1 MPYNTR
7 RKSLSLPSLGI
18 QLPSASRAHRSPS
31 KPTPTTEAIQPPS
44 KRVKRSHDDN
54 TPFSPVSSPSTSVIS
69 PTENTSRPK
78 SRRGGLENTPPP
90 SPGDAHFDNKIDTEG
105 INDDI
110 VIAVIEQLEK
120 TGNRPHLIK
129 ELATVLASTND
140 SVAQYVSPFP
150 NQRYNTD
157 MVSRI
162 RSSANPAALLSSRLS
177 LYLKRPW
184 TALAPCPLAKE
195 LIPVHPRKV
204 FFYLTTTPH
213 QKLPESSDDIIAPTS
228 NVKRLTPS
236 VSPSV
241 DQDDIDLETRAR
253 LRMSLSP
260 EVDLSSPEL
269 DEDHPMSPPTPGES
283 FSGRDSLN
291 RDGSIAEHRPPQN
304 RAPSPPL
311 EADEKGFTE
320 TATAVRARGMSLN
333 EPRIHTS
340 IEATMEQA
348 NNQQMEAIE
357 ETAEMRHRRDQELGY
372 ELFGHAHSAA
382 AVTTQTTLLSSPMIV
397 AKDDHATNVKKVT
410 ALVTDI
416 GLQDVEMTNWELRSP
431 ENVELDELDGMFSG
445 F

>member
-1 MPYNTR
+1 
-7 RKSLSLPSLGI
+7 
-18 QLPSASRAHRSPS
+18 
-31 KPTPTTEAIQPPS
+31 
-44 KRVKRSHDDN
+44 V
-54 TPFSPVSSPSTSVIS
+54 SPVSSPGASVLS
-69 PTENTSRPK
+69 PTDNTASRPK
-78 SRRGGLENTPPP
+78 SRRGGLQHTPPP
-90 SPGDAHFDNKIDTEG
+90 SPGASHSDNKIDTEG

-129 ELATVLASTND
+129 ELATVLTSTND
-140 SVAQYVSPFP
+140 SVAQYVSPFALP
-150 NQRYNTD
+150 PRSAD
-157 MVSRI
+157 LSSPSC
-162 RSSANPAALLSSRLS
+162 SSANPAALLSSRLS

-213 QKLPESSDDIIAPTS
+213 QKLPGSSDDIIAPTAAA
-228 NVKRLTPS
+228 VKRLTPS

-241 DQDDIDLETRAR
+241 DQDDIDPETRDR

-260 EVDLSSPEL
+260 EVDLSSPDL
-269 DEDHPMSPPTPGES
+269 DEDHPMGPPTPGES
-283 FSGRDSLN
+283 FSGRSSLA
-291 RDGSIAEHRPPQN
+291 RDGSTAEHRTGQN

-333 EPRIHTS
+333 EPTIHTS
-340 IEATMEQA
+340 IEVTM
-348 NNQQMEAIE
+348 QQTSSQHMEVIE
-357 ETAEMRHRRDQELGY
+357 ESAEMTHRRDQEWGY
-372 ELFGHAHSAA
+372 ELFGHAHGTT
-382 AVTTQTTLLSSPMIV
+382 AVPTHPALLSSPMIIP
-397 AKDDHATNVKKVT
+397 KDDHAANVKKVT

-416 GLQDVEMTNWELRSP
+416 ALQDVEMTNWELRSP